1 MIRNYF
7 KIGIRNVVKNK
18 GYSAINIFG
27 LAIGVSACLVIYLLV
42 SFELSYE
49 NFQIDRDRIY
59 RIVSGFHNA
68 EGIESKNAGLSAP
81 MPAGIRQDVTALESL
96 AACHVWS
103 AKATV
108 VSIGDNKEVRRSW
121 KNDGAE
127 ILICEPEYFQI
138 FNYHWLVGSAGTA
151 LKMPNEV
158 VLTKQEAEKYFGK
171 IPLQQVLGKRVYFSD
186 SLVATV
192 TGVVK
197 DLPANSDFKFKNFI
211 SFKSI
216 EGSNWRKEFQLDEWT
231 NTNSSSMAFVKVAK
245 NTTASQINKQFPVF
259 LKKHLDPKD
268 EWNVGRS
275 LILQPLSDI
284 HFNQDLR
291 DNFSRQAHLP
301 SLYVLIGIAVFL
313 LLIAAINF
321 INLATAQSITRVKE
335 IGIRKVLGSSRKSLI
350 LQFLCET
357 FVITLIA
364 VFLSFCFVQPILGMF
379 ETFVPKQFAFNIFDP
394 KLLGF
399 VVLIAFLT
407 SLLSGLYPA
416 WVITSYTPVSSLKSQ
431 VLAGQNST
439 ALLRKSLI
447 TFQFAAS
454 QIFILG
460 TIIMAA
466 QSQYMRNKDLGFKKD
481 AIIHFYTDRPDS
493 DIDKKQVLLNKLRQ
507 FPEIERASIG
517 ATPALNGYSTNRI
530 SYFDGKKDI
539 KTDVHRRAVDD
550 SYIPLFGLKLVAGRN
565 ITNSDSAKEFV
576 INETYAKT
584 LGFKK
589 PADAVG
595 KLLTYSGE
603 RGELK
608 LPIVGVIAD
617 FHLQSLR
624 SSIQPLYLL
633 SENKYERSVS
643 VKIRS
648 NGKSATEFKAV
659 LAKMKKAYNEVYP
672 TSSRDFSPSFFDDTL
687 AKFYEKES
695 RQAQILN
702 TATGIA
708 ILISCMGLFG
718 LAAYITQQRTKEIG
732 IRKILG
738 STIYQIVGLLSKDF
752 IRLVILSI
760 VIASPIAYWL
770 MRKWLEDF
778 AYRVDISI
786 WIFVLA
792 GIVSIVI
799 AILTVSYQS
808 IRAALLNPVKTLKV
822 E

>member
-1 MIRNYF
+1 M
-7 KIGIRNVVKNK
+7 
-18 GYSAINIFG
+18 
-27 LAIGVSACLVIYLLV
+27 
-42 SFELSYE
+42 
-49 NFQIDRDRIY
+49 
-59 RIVSGFHNA
+59 
-68 EGIESKNAGLSAP
+68 
-81 MPAGIRQDVTALESL
+81 ESL

-108 VSIGDNKEVRRSW
+108 TSVDDKKEIRRSW
-121 KNDGAE
+121 KNDDAE

-138 FNYHWLVGSAGTA
+138 FEYNWLVGSAGTA

-158 VLTKQEAEKYFGK
+158 VLTQQEAEKYFGK
-171 IPLQQVLGKRVYFSD
+171 VPLQQVLGKRVYFSD
-186 SLVATV
+186 SLVTTV

-197 DLPANSDFKFKNFI
+197 DLPANSDFRFKNFI

-216 EGSNWRKEFQLDEWT
+216 ESGNWRKEFQLDEWT

-245 NTTASQINKQFPVF
+245 NTISSQINMQFPVF
-259 LKKHLDPKD
+259 LKKHLDQKD
-268 EWNVGRS
+268 EWNKGRS
-275 LILQPLSDI
+275 LSLQPLADI
-284 HFNQDLR
+284 HFNQSIR
-291 DNFSRQAHLP
+291 DNFSRQVHLP
-301 SLYVLIGIAVFL
+301 SLYALMGIAVFL

-335 IGIRKVLGSSRKSLI
+335 IGVRKVLGSSRKSLI

-357 FVITLIA
+357 FIITVVA
-364 VFLSFCFVQPILGMF
+364 VLLSICFIHPILKMS
-379 ETFVPKQFAFNIFDP
+379 EAFVPKQFVFNIFDP

-399 VVLIAFLT
+399 IMLIAFLT

-416 WVITSYTPVSSLKSQ
+416 WVISSYTPVSSLKSQ
-431 VLAGQNST
+431 FSTGQSRT
-439 ALLRKSLI
+439 VLLRKSLI
-447 TFQFAAS
+447 TFQFSAS

-466 QSQYMRNKDLGFKKD
+466 QSQYMLNKDLGFKKD
-481 AIIHFYTDRPDS
+481 AIIHFYTDWHDY
-493 DIDKKQVLLNKLRQ
+493 DIDKKEVLLSKLRQ
-507 FPEIERASIG
+507 FPEIERVSIG
-517 ATPALNGYSTNRI
+517 STPARNGYTTNRL
-530 SYFDGKKDI
+530 SYFDGKKEI
-539 KTDVHRRAVDD
+539 KLDVHKRSVDD
-550 SYIPLFGLKLVAGRN
+550 NYISLFGLKLVAGRN
-565 ITNSDSAKEFV
+565 ITNSDTAKEFI

-589 PADAVG
+589 PEDAVG

-603 RGELK
+603 KGELL

-617 FHLQSLR
+617 FHLQSLHT
-624 SSIQPLYLL
+624 SIQPLYLL
-633 SENKYERSVS
+633 SEKKYERAVN

-648 NGKSATEFKAV
+648 SGKSATEFKAV
-659 LAKMKKAYNEVYP
+659 LAKIEKTYKEVYP
-672 TSSRDFSPSFFDDTL
+672 TSSQDFSPSFFDDTL
-687 AKFYEKES
+687 AKFYEKEA

-702 TATGIA
+702 TSTGIA

-718 LAAYITQQRTKEIG
+718 LSAFVTQQRTKEIG
-732 IRKILG
+732 IRKVLG

-752 IRLVILSI
+752 LRLVVLSF

-770 MRKWLEDF
+770 MKKWLEDF

-786 WIFVLA
+786 WIFVVA
-792 GIVSIVI
+792 GVASIVI

-808 IRAALLNPVKTLKV
+808 IRAALLNPAKSLKV